1 MQQLETSWRSPLRR
15 FQFEL
20 EKPGGIYALL
30 PFNLISLVLNEVVS
44 DKGEIILVAPI
55 WQTQAKVALLLSLL
69 VQHPVLLP
77 NKEHLLINPVGPHLV
92 HPMHPRLHLDVFHI
106 SSTITREKAFL
117 HKLPVYSSQPLV
129 YFASHAKHI
138 FETEELEQLVFF
150 KGNWSS
156 FNIFESYP
164 LLSSWFLS
172 LRSAVSIYQRVWFNV
187 VFCLSKNW
195 WLRNIG
201 RHYFAKTLL
210 IIVKPGLAP
219 L

>member
-129 YFASHAKHI
+129 YCFTCK
-138 FETEELEQLVFF
+138 TYLW
-150 KGNWSS
+150 NWRAGAACVLQGKLILFQHLWVISS
-156 FNIFESYP
+156 PF
-164 LLSSWFLS
+164 
-172 LRSAVSIYQRVWFNV
+172 
-187 VFCLSKNW
+187 
-195 WLRNIG
+195 
-201 RHYFAKTLL
+201 
-210 IIVKPGLAP
+210 
-219 L
+219 